1 MKARKYGNGGGVK
14 VTTGVRKDMKV
25 VTARMKREADEKNKG
40 KIPTSMATSASVPA
54 GRQSV
59 YTGDTEYRAGM
70 PTAKKPK
77 KGPQYITAGEALGIQ
92 LKNALG
98 GSFAKGGKVGEPL
111 KMDASAKAAMKNS
124 AVSQKKKPALRE
136 GSVSQAPYGLKDEL
150 ISAKKILGNAMRGSY
165 SKGGKI
171 KK

>member
-25 VTARMKREADEKNKG
+25 VQARMQREADEKNRG
-40 KIPTSMATSASVPA
+40 KIPTSMATSASPT

-77 KGPQYITAGEALGIQ
+77 KGPQYITAGEALGVQ

-111 KMDASAKAAMKNS
+111 KMDASAKAAMGSS
-124 AVSQKKKPALRE
+124 AVSKKKKPALRE
-136 GSVSQAPYGLKDEL
+136 GSVSQARYGLKDDL
-150 ISAKKILGNAMRGSY
+150 IAAKKILGNAVRGSY
-165 SKGGKI
+165 SKGGKM